1 MGATQVGQN
10 STARRT
16 FTLRD
21 SAGDRVAPDGASPQ
35 SPFIEEIHLN
45 GAVDTSI
52 VATIDQL
59 IDDATSPGTPIVGL
73 YEVSFPTNYAG
84 VATNDLVAI
93 SIAASLSGTVRNATL
108 EFIIDQ
114 VSEKQPFID
123 VS

>member
-1 MGATQVGQN
+1 
-10 STARRT
+10 
-16 FTLRD
+16 
-21 SAGDRVAPDGASPQ
+21 
-35 SPFIEEIHLN
+35 
-45 GAVDTSI
+45 
-52 VATIDQL
+52 
-59 IDDATSPGTPIVGL
+59 VGL